1 MPEVSSSSS
10 LASSSASQSSS
21 SFALNK
27 PSSGYFLMMV
37 KQVGTLVLIFS
48 AVLLL
53 TMSIFAPLPPV
64 NLDMDGGELDGGG
77 FLVSASSLEESSLEN
92 LESPSSSSLSSS
104 SSSLSSSSGQAAP
117 GVSPITGLRREE
129 ENTQE
134 DAFEEARRMHLGA
147 PPPHK
152 HKPRVEGW
160 DVAVPQLKVEESVI
174 NVHDL
179 PVQTLRAK
187 PEGSVKACVLFY
199 HGMAFSAST
208 WRDTGTLTF
217 LASLGYDAAAVSL
230 PGHGNTKTNAAFPS
244 DKGPPSS
251 DAAIAFLNNAV
262 RSLKFSSE
270 PVLVVASYS
279 GEWLWPN
286 LLLQSRALGEG
297 GYTNP
302 PIRALVMVAPS
313 YKPSELKRFGVWV
326 KTTPTLVVY
335 GDQDRRYQQGA
346 HKELIEAF
354 GEAFVELYVM
364 QDAHHAAYMD
374 NPSGFNRKL
383 DGFLAKLP
391 APELDRNGLF

>member
-1 MPEVSSSSS
+1 MPEVSSASSASSAS
-10 LASSSASQSSS
+10 LSSSASFNHQSS
-21 SFALNK
+21 F
-27 PSSGYFLMMV
+27 PPIMMAR
-37 KQVGTLVLIFS
+37 QVGTLVLIFS

-77 FLVSASSLEESSLEN
+77 GFLVSASSLEESSLEN
-92 LESPSSSSLSSS
+92 LEGESSSSSLSSS
-104 SSSLSSSSGQAAP
+104 SSSLSSSSSGQAAP

>member
-10 LASSSASQSSS
+10 LS
-21 SFALNK
+21 SFNQ
-27 PSSGYFLMMV
+27 PEFPGMM

-53 TMSIFAPLPPV
+53 TMSIFAPIPPV

-77 FLVSASSLEESSLEN
+77 FLVSASSLEESSLEK
-92 LESPSSSSLSSS
+92 LEGESSS
-104 SSSLSSSSGQAAP
+104 SSSSSSGQAAP

-147 PPPHK
+147 PPPPHK